1 MYDTTHKTTPY
12 GKLFIPRYSSTL
24 GIVYTQT
31 KNFGLF
37 GLSGHLKFIFCVFLC
52 RLSRGRKEAYL
63 SSVLSVLF
71 FLFCISLIPIFFGAL
86 NYLIPTDVG
95 LLRRK

>member
-1 MYDTTHKTTPY
+1 MANLSALITKDASLDAPNVRGYP
-12 GKLFIPRYSSTL
+12 KLSLSL

-31 KNFGLF
+31 KNFGLS

-71 FLFCISLIPIFFGAL
+71 FLFVFFSNPSFL
-86 NYLIPTDVG
+86 G
-95 LLRRK
+95 L